1 MFAHAFSMCVMRT
14 HATNR
19 SSGSFAQA
27 RANRGN
33 TGKAIIQRSAL
44 SRQCHQ
50 KLSLNNGR
58 PPMKPYLLMLLIAAI
73 AMLSD
78 FLGQDE
84 RAQRKQSRVRVG
96 ADVARNIASRLTL
109 RRAP

>member
-1 MFAHAFSMCVMRT
+1 
-14 HATNR
+14 
-19 SSGSFAQA
+19 
-27 RANRGN
+27 
-33 TGKAIIQRSAL
+33 
-44 SRQCHQ
+44 
-50 KLSLNNGR
+50 
-58 PPMKPYLLMLLIAAI
+58 MKPYLLMLLIAAI